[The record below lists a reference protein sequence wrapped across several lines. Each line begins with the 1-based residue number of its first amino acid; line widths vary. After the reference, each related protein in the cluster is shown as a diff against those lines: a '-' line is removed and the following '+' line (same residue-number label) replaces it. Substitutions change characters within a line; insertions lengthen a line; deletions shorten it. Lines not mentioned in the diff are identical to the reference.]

1 MKTVKHLGLLLIL
14 LLAFNSG
21 FGQTVSDTTYWK
33 NGGDFTLNFT
43 QVSFT
48 NWSAGGQN
56 SVAGVSKFKYFAR
69 YEKSG
74 VKWENLMDVG
84 YGLSKVEGLEIQ
96 KSEDLID
103 FASNVGLKA
112 SGFWSYNLGFSFKSQ
127 FAPGYSDATNTVKTS
142 NFLSPAYL
150 SLTAGMEYQPV
161 EFFKLMLSPL
171 SGKMTIVTDDEIDAT
186 NYGLETADAT
196 TRMELGAT
204 MLATLKTPIVKNV
217 DLATELGLFSNYLDE
232 PQNIDV
238 DWKLGINMKI
248 NDYLSAQINTR
259 LIYDEDIK
267 DPVDDTAKIQ
277 FKELLGIGLN
287 FKF

>member
-1 MKTVKHLGLLLIL
+1 MKYFSIILVIL
-14 LLAFNSG
+14 LTATTAFA
-21 FGQTVSDTTYWK
+21 QAVSDTTYWK

-84 YGLSKVEGLEIQ
+84 YGLSKVEGLELQ

-103 FASNVGLKA
+103 FASNVGFKA
-112 SGFWSYNLGFSFKSQ
+112 SEFWSYNLGFSFKSQ
-127 FAPGYSDATNTVKTS
+127 FAPGYNDATNTVKTS

-171 SGKMTIVTDDEIDAT
+171 SGKMTIVTDDEIDAR
-186 NYGLETADAT
+186 NYGLETFDAT

-204 MLATLKTPIVKNV
+204 VLSTLKTPIVKNV
-217 DLATELGLFSNYLDE
+217 DLATELGLFSNYLNQ
-232 PQNIDV
+232 PQNIDI
-238 DWKLGINMKI
+238 DWKVGINMKI
-248 NDYLSAQINTR
+248 NNYLSAQINTR

-267 DPVDDTAKIQ
+267 DSADDTAKIQ

-287 FKF
+287 LKF